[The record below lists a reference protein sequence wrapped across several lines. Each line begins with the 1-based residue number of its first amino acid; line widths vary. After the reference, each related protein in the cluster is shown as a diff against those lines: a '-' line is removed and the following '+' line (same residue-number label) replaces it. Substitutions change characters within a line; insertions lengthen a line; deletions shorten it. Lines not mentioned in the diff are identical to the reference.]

1 MPQDERGLY
10 FPWYPT
16 RYLLGRTR
24 FLLSLPERSI
34 YRDILDMLYEA
45 GGEICNDP
53 EYLCAF
59 TGANRAQLDNVLNSG
74 GFSTENKRLRHRIVD
89 DIIAEVAELRDTA
102 RRGGLKSAEV
112 RKSKYGTAQ
121 PSYQHLSTEDDP
133 NPLRTPP
140 SNPPSNLKEVRK
152 EGSKE
157 GSKGSATPKTDGDN
171 FHGSAPKNP
180 GQVKPGVASDP
191 KIKNQDPTPE
201 RLADLIETCRATTH
215 LNADRSRPW
224 LTAQSGSWYSR
235 QPVHVQVAFERAF
248 IERYGFG
255 LDAGPS
261 EDV

>member
-10 FPWYPT
+10 YPWYPT

-34 YRDILDMLYEA
+34 YRDLLDMLYEA
-45 GGEICNDP
+45 GGEIVNDP

-74 GFSTENKRLRHRIVD
+74 GFATQNRTIRHRIVD
-89 DIIAEVAELRDTA
+89 DVIAEMVDFREAG
-102 RRGGLKSAEV
+102 RRGGIKSGESRRANPV
-112 RKSKYGTAQ
+112 RFVDVDNS
-121 PSYQHLSTEDDP
+121 S
-133 NPLRTPP
+133 NPP
-140 SNPPSNLKEVRK
+140 SNPPSKQKEGRK
-152 EGSKE
+152 EGIN
-157 GSKGSATPKTDGDN
+157 KGTTPPANVDN
-171 FHGSAPKNP
+171 FPGSAPKNP

-201 RLADLIETCRATTH
+201 RLAQLIETCRATSH
-215 LNADRSRPW
+215 LAADRSRPW

-248 IERYGFG
+248 IARYGFG
-255 LDAGPS
+255 IDTGPPES
-261 EDV
+261 

>member
-10 FPWYPT
+10 YPWYPT

-34 YRDILDMLYEA
+34 YRDLLDMLYEA
-45 GGEICNDP
+45 GGEIINDP

-59 TGANRAQLDNVLNSG
+59 TGANRMELDKVLNSG
-74 GFSTENKRLRHRIVD
+74 GFTTENRKIRHRIVD
-89 DIIAEVAELRDTA
+89 DVIAEMVDFREAG
-102 RRGGLKSAEV
+102 RRGGLESGRV
-112 RKSKYGTAQ
+112 RREKVIHSGGLGKN
-121 PSYQHLSTEDDP
+121 TEGGSEGGSE
-133 NPLRTPP
+133 RTT
-140 SNPPSNLKEVRK
+140 NQKEGRK
-152 EGSKE
+152 EGIN
-157 GSKGSATPKTDGDN
+157 KGTTPPANVDN
-171 FHGSAPKNP
+171 FYGQPTKTP

-201 RLADLIETCRATTH
+201 RLADLVETCRATSH

-224 LTAQSGSWYSR
+224 LTTQSGSWYSR

-255 LDAGPS
+255 IDAGPP
-261 EDV
+261 ENV